1 MPLLPIPTTAP
12 MSMQQAMASTT
23 CVLQVPRTASTAS
36 AAHTLRYPAR
46 DETSKAT
53 PSAAELEIMIRPGYC
68 RHRRQRACPAEVP
81 YCCTSLAHIVH
92 VRLRPRPE
100 TTRHDTTRSGAAV
113 RLDKSQL
120 SLQAKVGVGSGSSL
134 CTASSSRGPHPC
146 LAPCTSTRRLPP
158 ESSAILRSPCPK
170 VLAVGCSPRR
180 RQHAVCDLPLA
191 PCARVAMPH
200 TLCRSPEATLGHK
213 HAPPQ
218 ARPRAHVQNAA
229 PSTLSPAM

>member
-1 MPLLPIPTTAP
+1 MPLLPIPTTAS

-100 TTRHDTTRSGAAV
+100 TTRHDTLGRRRPSRQESASRPRWEWEVGAAFAP
-113 RLDKSQL
+113 RLLPVARILAWRHARQL
-120 SLQAKVGVGSGSSL
+120 VDCHL
-134 CTASSSRGPHPC
+134 
-146 LAPCTSTRRLPP
+146 
-158 ESSAILRSPCPK
+158 ESSVILRSPCPN
-170 VLAVGCSPRR
+170 AC
-180 RQHAVCDLPLA
+180 
-191 PCARVAMPH
+191 
-200 TLCRSPEATLGHK
+200 CR
-213 HAPPQ
+213 
-218 ARPRAHVQNAA
+218 
-229 PSTLSPAM
+229 M

>member
-53 PSAAELEIMIRPGYC
+53 PSAAELEMMIRPGYC

-113 RLDKSQL
+113 RLDKSQPPG
-120 SLQAKVGVGSGSSL
+120 QGGSGKKWEQPLHRVFFPWPASLPGAMHVNSS
-134 CTASSSRGPHPC
+134 T
-146 LAPCTSTRRLPP
+146 
-158 ESSAILRSPCPK
+158 
-170 VLAVGCSPRR
+170 
-180 RQHAVCDLPLA
+180 
-191 PCARVAMPH
+191 
-200 TLCRSPEATLGHK
+200 ATLN
-213 HAPPQ
+213 PQ
-218 ARPRAHVQNAA
+218 Q
-229 PSTLSPAM
+229 S

>member
-100 TTRHDTTRSGAAV
+100 TTRHDTLGRRRPSRQESASRPRWEWEVGAAFAP
-113 RLDKSQL
+113 RLLPVARILAWRHARQL
-120 SLQAKVGVGSGSSL
+120 LDCHL
-134 CTASSSRGPHPC
+134 
-146 LAPCTSTRRLPP
+146 

-218 ARPRAHVQNAA
+218 ARPRAQVQTAA
-229 PSTLSPAM
+229 PSTVSQAM